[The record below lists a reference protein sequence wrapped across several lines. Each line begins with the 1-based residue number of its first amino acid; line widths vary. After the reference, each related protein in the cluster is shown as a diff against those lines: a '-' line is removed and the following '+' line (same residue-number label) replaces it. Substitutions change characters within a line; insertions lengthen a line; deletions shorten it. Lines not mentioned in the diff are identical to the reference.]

1 MSTTPSPGMVLVVE
15 DNPLSRKVT
24 RLALEA
30 EGYVVHEAGDGRA
43 ALDFVGNAAPDLILQ
58 DIKLPDINLETREF
72 HVNRLKG
79 CNGGPHELY
88 NGECPAL
95 RAWLAD
101 RAKMDPPEFLRCA
114 LYQ

>member
-58 DIKLPDINLETREF
+58 DIKLPDING
-72 HVNRLKG
+72 V
-79 CNGGPHELY
+79 ELISK
-88 NGECPAL
+88 L
-95 RAWLAD
+95 RALPHGKAVPITGSSGH
-101 RAKMDPPEFLRCA
+101 A
-114 LYQ
+114 